1 MQQYQIHAEPGQGG
15 SILKMYEV
23 EKPTPAA
30 GEVLVR
36 WHATSLNYHDYL
48 VANGAIP
55 VPAGRIPMSDGAGEI
70 VQVGS
75 SVSQWQEGDR
85 VMSLFFPDWLDGP
98 AQIANTS
105 AVSGETAHG
114 FASAYSCVPASS
126 LTRMPK
132 GYTFAEAATLP
143 CAALTAWRGLLLAGQ
158 LQSGQKVLIEGTGG
172 MSIFGLQFALAAG
185 AKVYATTSQDSKAER
200 LLELGASKVVNYR
213 QDERWGKTIFQES
226 QGGVDVCL
234 DVGGGSTMQQSIE
247 ATAMNGH
254 IISIGILSGGRKGS
268 ITFPKFFF
276 KHQHMHGI
284 AVGSRAMQQ
293 AMVEFI
299 ETHNI
304 RPIIDRS
311 FDFEALPEAF
321 QYQATGQHFGKIVVA
336 W

>member
-1 MQQYQIHAEPGQGG
+1 MQQYQIHPGSNSDF
-15 SILKMYEV
+15 SILKLRDITMPSVAED
-23 EKPTPAA
+23 
-30 GEVLVR
+30 EVLVR
-36 WHATSLNYHDYL
+36 WRATSLNYHDYL
-48 VANGAIP
+48 VAAGAIP
-55 VPAGRIPMSDGAGEI
+55 VAAGRVPMSDGAGEV

-75 SVSQWQEGDR
+75 KVQQWSVGDR
-85 VMSLFFPDWLDGP
+85 VMSLFFPDWLDGS
-98 AQIANTS
+98 AQISTTT
-105 AVSGETAHG
+105 AVSGETTDG
-114 FASAYSCVPASS
+114 YASAYSCVPASA

-143 CAALTAWRGLLLAGQ
+143 CAALTAWRGLFLAGQ
-158 LQSGQKVLIEGTGG
+158 LQAKQKVLIEGTGG

-185 AKVYATTSQDSKAER
+185 ATVYATTSQDSKAER
-200 LLELGASKVVNYR
+200 LLELGASKIVNYR
-213 QDERWGKTIFQES
+213 KDERWGRTIFQES
-226 QGGVDVCL
+226 RGGVDVCL

-299 ETHNI
+299 ETHDI

-321 QYQATGQHFGKIVVA
+321 QYQASGQHFGKIVVA